1 MYLPGTLPRAGL
13 GDAAQVVGQTSS
25 VASPVVI
32 GALTAHAAAT
42 AAATGSSALILGMA
56 PALAV
61 PVIGAAIAA
70 ATILAIKL
78 LRSGCGQT
86 CVVTSQWANQA
97 EAALQ
102 ENIRA
107 YFSNATRTRSMQNAA
122 LNNFD
127 VLWAKLSEVCGQP
140 GLGVAGQNCIGDR
153 QRGACKWRQTADSPL
168 LAYPGQPQ
176 PGACWNW
183 FSGYRDPIA
192 NDPGVVE
199 DSTLAAQ
206 TVSADFSRVFESAG
220 GYTNLLVLAAGV
232 GLVAWGISQS

>member
-1 MYLPGTLPRAGL
+1 LYLPGTLPRAGL
-13 GDAAQVVGQTSS
+13 GDAAQIVGQASS
-25 VASPVVI
+25 VGAPVVI
-32 GALTAHAAAT
+32 GALSAHAAAT

-61 PVIGAAIAA
+61 PIIGAAIAGV
-70 ATILAIKL
+70 TLLAITL

-107 YFSNATRTRSMQNAA
+107 YFSNSTRTRSMQNAA
-122 LNNFD
+122 LANFD
-127 VLWAKLSEVCGQP
+127 VLWAKLSELCGQP
-140 GLGVAGQNCIGDR
+140 GLGQAGVNCIADR
-153 QRGACKWRQTADSPL
+153 QRGACKWHQTADSPL
-168 LAYPGQPQ
+168 LGYPGQPQ

-192 NDPGVVE
+192 NDPAVIE
-199 DSTLAAQ
+199 DATLAAQ
-206 TVSADFSRVFESAG
+206 TASAELSRVVESAG